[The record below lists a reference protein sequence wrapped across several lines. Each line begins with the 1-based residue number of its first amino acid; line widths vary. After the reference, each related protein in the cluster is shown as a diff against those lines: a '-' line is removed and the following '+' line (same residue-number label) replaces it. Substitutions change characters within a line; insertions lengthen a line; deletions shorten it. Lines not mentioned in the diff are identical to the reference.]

1 MSILRANDR
10 RVPMFVGLVQRYI
23 SLAQLHTKSPDDMA
37 SIIKDLPI
45 EKTTSF
51 LKMANRVYRR
61 YEEKKKEEGFMD
73 FNDLLKR
80 ATFIIDEMKSDIKIK
95 EFRDEKQVS
104 EMNLKDIELLLIDE
118 YQDFSTLFYS
128 IIQTIAKYNKDFRL
142 FVVGDDWQAIN
153 QFAGADIQYFL
164 DFRKKFENESVIEK
178 ALTMNYRS
186 KKPIVDMGNRLMSE
200 R

>member
-1 MSILRANDR
+1 
-10 RVPMFVGLVQRYI
+10 
-23 SLAQLHTKSPDDMA
+23 
-37 SIIKDLPI
+37 
-45 EKTTSF
+45 
-51 LKMANRVYRR
+51 
-61 YEEKKKEEGFMD
+61 
-73 FNDLLKR
+73 
-80 ATFIIDEMKSDIKIK
+80 
-95 EFRDEKQVS
+95 
-104 EMNLKDIELLLIDE
+104 MNLKDIELLLIDE